1 MDLDK
6 LLLKEEVVFGNRFE
20 AGEGLVMQLSG
31 QIILDSM
38 EVLTTDIIQT
48 NKRRLALTDALYVV
62 GTEYIFNELI
72 NTVGI

>member
-1 MDLDK
+1 MDK
-6 LLLKEEVVFGNRFE
+6 LLLKEQVTFGNRFE
-20 AGEGLVMQLSG
+20 VSEGLAMQLSG

>member
-6 LLLKEEVVFGNRFE
+6 LLLNEKVTFGNRFE
-20 AGEGLVMQLSG
+20 VGEGLAMQLSG

-48 NKRRLALTDALYVV
+48 NKRRLALTDALYC
-62 GTEYIFNELI
+62 GRYSIYIQ
-72 NTVGI
+72 